1 MPELLKATDLF
12 CERDERILFSN
23 LSFAV
28 DQGEILHIQGGN
40 GAGKTTLLRR
50 LVGLSW
56 VVDGKVTW
64 HAPVSDGD
72 SPDGDSPDGDSLDGN
87 SFWYLAHR
95 PAVTLMQTPL
105 ENLAFALAL
114 HNQVLSP
121 EALWQALA
129 TVGLRGYE
137 DVPAHSLSAGQQRR
151 VSLARLYL
159 ELPAVRLWLLD
170 EPFTALDVNGV
181 AQLEQRIE
189 RFAEQGGTVI
199 MTSHHGLRHTAVR
212 HLLIGAPL

>member
-1 MPELLKATDLF
+1 MPELLKAIDLF

-56 VVDGKVTW
+56 VVEGRVVWQPPLSDGN
-64 HAPVSDGD
+64 VSDGN
-72 SPDGDSPDGDSLDGN
+72 SLDGN

-105 ENLAFALAL
+105 ENLAFAVAL
-114 HNQVLSP
+114 HNQVLNLQ
-121 EALWQALA
+121 ALWQALA

-159 ELPAVRLWLLD
+159 DLPEVRLWLLD

-199 MTSHHGLRHTAVR
+199 MTSHHGLGHTAVR
-212 HLLIGAPL
+212 HLHIGAPL